1 VDLLQRLAQVLAP
14 ADLLTAEA
22 DLEPHLVD
30 WRRRLRGEALAV
42 VLPRNTGQVAEVV
55 RLCAD
60 AGVAVVPQ
68 GGNTGLCGGAT
79 PEPGDRPVVLNLR
92 RMNRVRSVDRDNNT
106 ITVEA
111 GCVLQQVQRAAAE
124 VDRLFPLSL
133 GAEGSCMIG
142 GNLSTNAGGVH
153 VLRYGNT
160 RDLTLGLEVVLPDGR
175 VWDGLRGLRKDN
187 TGYDLKQLFVGAEGT
202 LGIITA
208 AVLKLFPL
216 PRAGVT
222 AWAGL
227 PTPEAA
233 VRLLSAAQEVLG
245 ARLTAFELMA
255 DLPLRLTLDLV
266 DGAQSPLDS
275 SHPWHVLLEATD
287 AENQDGLQDRVLAL
301 LESQLGAGNVTDAAV
316 AQSVAQA
323 RAFWHVRE
331 HIPEAQTRAG
341 YSIKHDI
348 SVPISRIPE
357 FLAVAGEALQQLVPD
372 IRIVPFGHLGD
383 GNLHYN
389 MTRPAGW
396 ADDAFAR
403 ETPAINAL
411 VHDLVHEF
419 HGSISAEHGLGQVK
433 RDEAA
438 RYKTEVELDLMRA
451 VKRALDPRNLMNP
464 GKVVRLQ

>member
-1 VDLLQRLAQVLAP
+1 MDLLQGLAQVLAP
-14 ADLLTAEA
+14 VDLLTAQA

-30 WRRRLRGEALAV
+30 WRRRLRGDALAV
-42 VLPRNTGQVAEVV
+42 ALPRSTSQVAEVV
-55 RLCAD
+55 RLCAQ

-79 PEPGDRPVVLNLR
+79 PESGDRPVVLNLR
-92 RMNRVRSVDRDNNT
+92 RMNRIRAVDPDNNT

-111 GCVLQQVQRAAAE
+111 GCVLQQVQRTAAQ

-133 GAEGSCMIG
+133 AAEGSCMIG

-153 VLRYGNT
+153 VLRYGNM

-187 TGYDLKQLFVGAEGT
+187 AGYDLKQLFVGAEGT

-208 AVLKLFPL
+208 AVLKLFPM
-216 PRAGVT
+216 PRASVT

-227 PTPEAA
+227 PSPEAA
-233 VRLLSAAQEVLG
+233 VRLLSAAQQVLG
-245 ARLTAFELMA
+245 ARLTAFELIA
-255 DLPLRLTLDLV
+255 ELPLRLTLDLV
-266 DGAQSPLDS
+266 EGVQAPLGS
-275 SHPWHVLLEATD
+275 SHSWHVLLEATD
-287 AENQDGLQDRVLAL
+287 AEDQDGLQERVLAL
-301 LESQLGAGNVTDAAV
+301 LEAQLEAGNVADAAV

-357 FLAVAGEALQQLVPD
+357 FLAAAGEALRRHIPD

-389 MTRPAGW
+389 ITRPVEW

-411 VHDLVHEF
+411 VHDLVHGF

-464 GKVVRLQ
+464 GKVLRLQ